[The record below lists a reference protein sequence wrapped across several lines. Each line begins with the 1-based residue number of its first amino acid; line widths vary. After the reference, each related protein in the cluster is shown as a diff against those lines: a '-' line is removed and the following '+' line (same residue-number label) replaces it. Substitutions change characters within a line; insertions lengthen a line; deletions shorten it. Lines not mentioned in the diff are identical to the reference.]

1 MPSRRASRIV
11 RTSALAALAAL
22 GLGSCGVPRAPADR
36 PRPIGAI
43 EALYA
48 QVRALR
54 DQIDVTRSR
63 GANATLAG
71 VPLAELARRYDAAR
85 TGLAHALAA
94 GATPVLSEQDDRAL
108 TTMRRTLAEALP
120 PEDLALESA
129 TTADASEV
137 GPDCAY
143 DPALVADGS
152 EGAAALSKR
161 IYICFTRA
169 AYALSFDG
177 QPIDRLTIF
186 GRLPLVDDPARREQ
200 LWRALAPVWVAIN
213 GDNGPQSPF
222 RTLVDRH
229 ARRAK
234 EAGQQ
239 LGEAVRSIGVE
250 PAQMEEWLVSVL
262 EQWREIRPDTPLEP
276 WDFAYQAG
284 LASRELGPGI
294 ELESLRAI
302 NDRFYTEL
310 GADPVALDVHY
321 DLDARASK
329 DPVAFTTF
337 GRRPQLDG
345 ERVIPGEPWV
355 FASYSIGGLDNL
367 LELLHETGHAVHIAA
382 IRTRPAFAD
391 WPDSD
396 IFTEALAELAA
407 LEIYSPEWQRRYL
420 GRAVPTETG
429 IAAKYAGIVMD
440 IAWALFELRLH
451 RDPQRDP
458 NELWTEITGTY
469 LRIEAHPE
477 LAWWAVRGQLVD
489 APGYMMNYAAGAI
502 LAADLRARLRELHG
516 SVAEGD
522 PGWYGRVAQG
532 LYRYGLEKPSKQVI
546 EEFLGRP
553 LSPQALLDDMAR
565 APAREGGRLPAR
577 RERGEASGGMLGS
590 GA

>member
-1 MPSRRASRIV
+1 MPSRRRSVIAW
-11 RTSALAALAAL
+11 TSALAALAAL
-22 GLGSCGVPRAPADR
+22 ALASCGAPSAPADR

-43 EALYA
+43 EELYQ

-63 GANATLAG
+63 GANATPTG
-71 VPLAELARRYDAAR
+71 VPLAELARGYDAAR
-85 TGLAHALAA
+85 TELASALEA
-94 GATPVLSEQDDRAL
+94 GAAPVSSEQDDRAL
-108 TTMRRTLAEALP
+108 ATMRRTLAEVLVP
-120 PEDLALESA
+120 DDLAPGSVDSVVAAEDE
-129 TTADASEV
+129 T
-137 GPDCAY
+137 DCTY
-143 DPALVADGS
+143 DPALVADGGG
-152 EGAAALSKR
+152 GAAALSKR
-161 IYICFTRA
+161 IYACFTRA
-169 AYALSFDG
+169 AHALTFDG
-177 QPIDRLTIF
+177 EPIDRLTIF
-186 GRLPLVDDPARREQ
+186 GRLPLTDDPARREQ
-200 LWRALAPVWVAIN
+200 LWRALAPVWEAIN
-213 GDNGPQSPF
+213 ADNGPRSPY
-222 RTLVDRH
+222 RTLVHRH
-229 ARRAK
+229 ALRAK
-234 EAGQQ
+234 DAGQQ
-239 LGEAVRSIGVE
+239 LGESVRNIGVE
-250 PAQMEEWLVSVL
+250 PALMEEWLVAVL

-294 ELESLRAI
+294 ELGSLRAI
-302 NDRFYTEL
+302 NDRFYTDL
-310 GADPVALDVHY
+310 GADPKLLDVHY
-321 DLDARASK
+321 DLDTRASK

-345 ERVIPGEPWV
+345 ARVIPGEPWV

-382 IRTRPAFAD
+382 IRTRPAFTD

-407 LEIYSPEWQRRYL
+407 LEIYSPEWQRHYL
-420 GRAVPTETG
+420 GRSVPAETA

-451 RDPQRDP
+451 REPQRDP

-489 APGYMMNYAAGAI
+489 SPGYMMNYAAGAI

-516 SVAEGD
+516 SAAEED
-522 PGWYGRVAQG
+522 PGWYARVAQA
-532 LYRYGLEKPSKQVI
+532 LYRFGLEKPSRQVI

-565 APAREGGRLPAR
+565 AGATK
-577 RERGEASGGMLGS
+577 RERGEATGRMLGS